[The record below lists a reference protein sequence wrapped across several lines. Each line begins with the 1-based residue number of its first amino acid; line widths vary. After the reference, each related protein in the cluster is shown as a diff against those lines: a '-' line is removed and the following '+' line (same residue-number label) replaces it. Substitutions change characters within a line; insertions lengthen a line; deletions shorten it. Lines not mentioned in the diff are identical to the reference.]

1 MFEGLSD
8 RFNNVLK
15 NVRGHGKLSESN
27 IKDALREVRMALLE
41 ADVNIAV
48 VKEFIGNVKE
58 KALGIE
64 VVGSLTPGQQFTKVV
79 QDELTELL
87 GGEVSEL
94 TLKGKPAVIMMVG
107 LQGSG
112 KTTTTGKLAKYL
124 KGRGRT
130 PLLVPADLQRPAAVL
145 QLEKLAKEV
154 GVDFFQPDGR
164 TKVVD
169 ISVEALR
176 IAKIKGY
183 DTLLVDTAG
192 RLHIDDAL
200 MGELGTLKDKLNPSE
215 VLFVA
220 DSMTGQD
227 AVNTAKGFDD
237 AIGITGVVLT
247 KLDSDARGGAALSM
261 RMATGKAIK
270 FAGIGEK
277 LDALEVFHP

>member
-8 RFNNVLK
+8 RFNKVLK

-48 VKEFIGNVKE
+48 VKEFIAKVKE
-58 KALGIE
+58 KALGVE

-79 QDELTELL
+79 QDELTALL

-130 PLLVPADLQRPAAVL
+130 PLMVPADLQRPAAVL
-145 QLEKLAKEV
+145 QLQKLANEV
-154 GVDFFQPDGR
+154 GVDFFEPDGR
-164 TKVVD
+164 TNVVD
-169 ISVEALR
+169 ISAEALR

-192 RLHIDDAL
+192 RLHIDDSL
-200 MGELGTLKDKLNPSE
+200 MGELGKLK
-215 VLFVA
+215 
-220 DSMTGQD
+220 G
-227 AVNTAKGFDD
+227 
-237 AIGITGVVLT
+237 
-247 KLDSDARGGAALSM
+247 
-261 RMATGKAIK
+261 
-270 FAGIGEK
+270 
-277 LDALEVFHP
+277 